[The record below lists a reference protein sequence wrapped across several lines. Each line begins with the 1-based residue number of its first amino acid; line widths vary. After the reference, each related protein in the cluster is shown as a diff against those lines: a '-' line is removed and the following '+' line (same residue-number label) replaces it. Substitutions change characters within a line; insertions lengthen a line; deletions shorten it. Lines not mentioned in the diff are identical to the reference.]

1 MYPRSWSAYENLI
14 NEFGCKIIEMEISF
28 REIVFTY
35 GTICLYLE
43 APVENHINPNTYD
56 LHLVVSQYGIGNYEE
71 AYKDF
76 EEFSVIFN

>member
-1 MYPRSWSAYENLI
+1 MYPRRWSAYENLI
-14 NEFGCKIIEMEISF
+14 NEFGCKIVEMEIDF
-28 REIVFTY
+28 QDIAFTY

-43 APVENHINPNTYD
+43 TSVSEHMNPSSYHLN
-56 LHLVVSQYGIGNYEE
+56 LVVSQYGIGNYEE